1 MRRKIHQ
8 KRAAVAL
15 IVLTCCFSLYGCP
28 VLVVTGA
35 AVAGGTGTYYYVE
48 GEMRT
53 DYYFSVDG
61 VWSGGR
67 IDHRR
72 HEGTQVEP
80 DSSRTGEI
88 QEATVVAETND
99 GKVTFRLKYKD
110 KDLTSLGIRVGV
122 MGNEAASKVIH
133 DRVAD
138 NLLKK

>member
-1 MRRKIHQ
+1 MIYQ

-53 DYYFSVDG
+53 DYYFSVDA
-61 VWSGGR
+61 VWSGVEKTIADMKGR
-67 IDHRR
+67 V
-72 HEGTQVEP
+72 VEP
-80 DSSRTGEI
+80 DKQTDGGTI
-88 QEATVVAETND
+88 VAVIND
-99 GKVTFRLKYKD
+99 EKVTFRLKYKD
-110 KDLTSLGIRVGV
+110 KDLTSLGIRVGL

>member
-1 MRRKIHQ
+1 MIYK

-61 VWSGGR
+61 VWSGVEKTIADMKGR
-67 IDHRR
+67 D
-72 HEGTQVEP
+72 VEP
-80 DSSRTGEI
+80 DKQTDGGKI
-88 QEATVVAETND
+88 VAVIND
-99 GKVTFRLKYKD
+99 EKVTFRLKFKD

>member
-1 MRRKIHQ
+1 MIYQ

-28 VLVVTGA
+28 VLIVGGA

-61 VWSGGR
+61 VWSAVEKTIADMKGR
-67 IDHRR
+67 D
-72 HEGTQVEP
+72 VEP
-80 DSSRTGEI
+80 DKQTDGGTI
-88 QEATVVAETND
+88 VAVIND
-99 GKVTFRLKYKD
+99 EKVTFKLKYKD
-110 KDLTSLGIRVGV
+110 KDLSSLGIRVGL

>member
-1 MRRKIHQ
+1 MIYQ

-61 VWSGGR
+61 VWSGVEKTIADMKGR
-67 IDHRR
+67 D
-72 HEGTQVEP
+72 VEP
-80 DSSRTGEI
+80 DKQTDGGKI
-88 QEATVVAETND
+88 VAVIND
-99 GKVTFRLKYKD
+99 EKVTFRLKYKD

>member
-1 MRRKIHQ
+1 MIYQ

-48 GEMRT
+48 GEMRS

-61 VWSGGR
+61 VWSGVEKTIADMKGR
-67 IDHRR
+67 D
-72 HEGTQVEP
+72 VEP
-80 DSSRTGEI
+80 DKQTDGGKI
-88 QEATVVAETND
+88 VAVIND
-99 GKVTFRLKYKD
+99 EKVTFRLKYKD

>member
-1 MRRKIHQ
+1 MIYK

-28 VLVVTGA
+28 FLVVTGA

-61 VWSGGR
+61 VWSGVEKTIADMKGR
-67 IDHRR
+67 D
-72 HEGTQVEP
+72 VEP
-80 DSSRTGEI
+80 DKQTDGGTI
-88 QEATVVAETND
+88 VAVIND
-99 GKVTFRLKYKD
+99 EKVTFKLKYKD
-110 KDLTSLGIRVGV
+110 KDLTSLGIRVGL

>member
-1 MRRKIHQ
+1 MIYK

-15 IVLTCCFSLYGCP
+15 IVLACCFSLYGCP

-61 VWSGGR
+61 VWSGVEKTIADMKGR
-67 IDHRR
+67 D
-72 HEGTQVEP
+72 VEP
-80 DSSRTGEI
+80 DKQADGGTI
-88 QEATVVAETND
+88 VAVIND
-99 GKVTFRLKYKD
+99 EKVTFRLKYKD